1 MTVAH
6 LAFRKV
12 AKQPAEARRLDILET
27 ACAVVIERGFAATR
41 VSDVANR
48 LGVSSSLI
56 HYHFDSKES
65 LLAAAFEHYARKDV
79 EEMIA
84 DIDAAP
90 THPERLVRL
99 LENYVPEGSDDLE
112 WKLWIDAWGEALRNP
127 LMKRISQQ
135 LDEQSNALLEDIIAD
150 GVREGSFEC
159 PDPHVSSA
167 RITALIDGLAV
178 QYAAH
183 DGMLDRSGLLASV
196 LAVAEREV
204 GASLA
209 HLAAAEPSASAD
221 TSGTRAPTQDGSM
234 RVHLCPRCGSGHIC
248 PVH

>member
-1 MTVAH
+1 
-6 LAFRKV
+6 V
-12 AKQPAEARRLDILET
+12 AKQSAGARRLDILET

-41 VSDVANR
+41 ISDVANR

-90 THPERLVRL
+90 THAERLVRL

-135 LDEQSNALLEDIIAD
+135 LDEQSNALLEDIITD
-150 GVREGSFEC
+150 GVRQGAFEC
-159 PDPHVSSA
+159 ADPHVSSA

-204 GASLA
+204 GASLV
-209 HLAAAEPSASAD
+209 HLANPESASRVQEQGASA
-221 TSGTRAPTQDGSM
+221 TTRDSSA
-234 RVHLCPRCGSGHIC
+234 RVHLCPRCGAGHIC
-248 PVH
+248 PTH

>member
-1 MTVAH
+1 MP
-6 LAFRKV
+6 LALRPV

-41 VSDVANR
+41 VSDVASR
-48 LGVSSSLI
+48 LSVSSSLI

-65 LLAAAFEHYARKDV
+65 LLASAFEHYARKDV
-79 EEMIA
+79 QEMIA
-84 DIDAAP
+84 DIEAAP

-127 LMKRISQQ
+127 MMKRISQQ

-150 GVREGSFEC
+150 GVREKAFDC
-159 PDPHVSSA
+159 PDPHQSSA
-167 RITALIDGLAV
+167 RITALIDGLAI

-183 DGMLDRSGLLASV
+183 DGLLDRAGLLASV

-204 GASLA
+204 GAPLA
-209 HLAAAEPSASAD
+209 HLAADDGPPGSARPGQD
-221 TSGTRAPTQDGSM
+221 GTQDDSPS

-248 PVH
+248 PVL

>member
-1 MTVAH
+1 M
-6 LAFRKV
+6 
-12 AKQPAEARRLDILET
+12 AKQPAETRRLDILET

-65 LLAAAFEHYARKDV
+65 LLASAFEHYARKDIA
-79 EEMIA
+79 EMIS
-84 DIDAAP
+84 DIDSAP
-90 THPERLVRL
+90 SHAERLVRL
-99 LENYVPEGSDDLE
+99 LETYVPEGSDDLE
-112 WKLWIDAWGEALRNP
+112 WMLWIDAWGEALRNP

-135 LDEQSNALLEDIIAD
+135 LDEQSNALLEDIITD
-150 GVREGSFEC
+150 GVREGAFDC

-167 RITALIDGLAV
+167 RITALIDGLAI

-183 DGMLDRSGLLASV
+183 DGMVDRSGLLASV
-196 LAVAEREV
+196 VAVAEREV
-204 GASLA
+204 GARLA
-209 HLAAAEPSASAD
+209 HLAGADSPAAPEPPDASGR
-221 TSGTRAPTQDGSM
+221 THDGIP

-248 PVH
+248 PSH

>member
-1 MTVAH
+1 
-6 LAFRKV
+6 
-12 AKQPAEARRLDILET
+12 
-27 ACAVVIERGFAATR
+27 VIERGFAATR

-90 THPERLVRL
+90 THAERLVRL

-135 LDEQSNALLEDIIAD
+135 LDEQSNVLLEDIITD
-150 GVREGSFEC
+150 GAREGAFEC
-159 PDPHVSSA
+159 ADPHVSSA
-167 RITALIDGLAV
+167 RITALIDGLAI

-183 DGMLDRSGLLASV
+183 EGMLDRSGLLDSV
-196 LAVAEREV
+196 LAMAEREV
-204 GASLA
+204 GATLA
-209 HLAAAEPSASAD
+209 HLANAETPATESAPASPGA
-221 TSGTRAPTQDGSM
+221 TRDAPA